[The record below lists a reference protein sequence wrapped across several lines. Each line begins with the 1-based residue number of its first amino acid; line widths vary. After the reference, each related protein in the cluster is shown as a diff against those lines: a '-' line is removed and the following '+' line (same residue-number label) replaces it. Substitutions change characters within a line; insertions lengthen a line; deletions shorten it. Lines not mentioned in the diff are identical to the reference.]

1 MGEEQGEEQERDA
14 GASPGS
20 ACLTLLGA
28 LVALGIAVGLVASLF
43 AGGPETP
50 GDDPGDATPLK
61 RSGKVVRS
69 WAFTTWPFT
78 VPAGVLRCREDTLV
92 TFEANGVEYGL
103 SGSAQTRGYPFPDD
117 LRAADP
123 VLGPEVKISTDEVM
137 KAGAELC

>member
-28 LVALGIAVGLVASLF
+28 LVALGIAVVLVASLF
-43 AGGPETP
+43 AGGPET
-50 GDDPGDATPLK
+50 PGDATPLK

-117 LRAADP
+117 LRADDP
-123 VLGPEVKISTDEVM
+123 VLGPGVKISTDEVM